1 VSAATRRV
9 GVIGGGPGGI
19 CLGIKLLE
27 AGIDTFTIFE
37 RAPRPGG
44 TWNHNSYPGCAC
56 DVPSALY
63 SYSFEIKRDWSRPY
77 GTQPEILAY
86 FDACVAKYGLAPHL
100 RLDTGVA
107 AATWD
112 DDGAVW
118 RVTTDGGDE
127 HEFDVLVGAV
137 GMFGEP
143 HRPAIPGLDSFAGTV
158 FHSARWDHG
167 HDLTGE
173 RVAVIGSAA
182 SAVQFV
188 PEIARDVGWLGVF
201 QRTPN
206 WVLPKVDE
214 PYSEEELERLR
225 TDPDAML
232 ALRAEVRARVDGA
245 ITFSDPKVLRL
256 SEEAGRKNLAV
267 VEDPDVRAALTPDFP
282 HGCKRPLISNDW
294 YPTFNRPNVELVTD
308 RIERVDATGV
318 VTDDGRYRD
327 VDTIILATGFENTRY
342 LATVDVRGRGGRRL
356 ADEWRDGAHAY
367 LGITVSGYPNLF
379 MLYGP
384 NTNNGSIL
392 FMIEC
397 QVAYVLRALAR
408 LDRDGLAWIDVRPDV
423 QVAYNEAI
431 QDDLDAVEVWQA
443 SCNNYYR
450 GPSGRIV
457 TQWPHNMAEY
467 EARTRARDDDA
478 YEVGRLASA

>member
-1 VSAATRRV
+1 MSARI
-9 GVIGGGPGGI
+9 GVIGAGPGGI

-27 AGIDTFTIFE
+27 AGIDSFTIFE

-44 TWNHNSYPGCAC
+44 TWHHNTYPGCAC

-77 GTQPEILAY
+77 ATQPEILDY
-86 FDACVAKYGLAPHL
+86 FDHCVAKYGLASHL
-100 RLDTGVA
+100 RLGTGVSA
-107 AATWD
+107 AEWD
-112 DDGAVW
+112 EPAAVW
-118 RVTTDGGDE
+118 RVTTDDGAS
-127 HEFDVLVGAV
+127 HEFEVLVGAV
-137 GMFGEP
+137 GMFGDVHLP
-143 HRPAIPGLDSFAGTV
+143 DIPGLDTFAGTV
-158 FHSARWDHG
+158 FHSARWDHD

-188 PEIARDVGWLGVF
+188 PEIAEDVGELAVF

-206 WVLPKVDE
+206 WVLPKIDT
-214 PYSEEELERLR
+214 PYTAEQLEELR
-225 TDPDAML
+225 TDPGAIL
-232 ALRAEVRARVDGA
+232 ALREEVRARVDGA
-245 ITFSDPKVLRL
+245 ITFSNPEHIRL
-256 SEEAGRKNLAV
+256 AQEAGLGSLAQ
-267 VEDPDVRAALTPDFP
+267 VEDPAVRAALTPDFS
-282 HGCKRPLISNDW
+282 HGCKRPLISNEW

-308 RIERVDATGV
+308 VIERIDRTGV
-318 VTDDGRYRD
+318 VTADGVHREL
-327 VDTIILATGFENTRY
+327 DTLVLATGFENTRY

-356 ADEWRDGAHAY
+356 ADDWCEGAQAY

-397 QVAYVLRALAR
+397 QVGYVLRALQR
-408 LDRDGLAWIDVRPDV
+408 LDREGIAWIDVRADV
-423 QVAYNEAI
+423 MAEYNRAI
-431 QDDLDAVEVWQA
+431 QDDLDRVEVWQQ

-450 GPSGRIV
+450 GPDGRIV
-457 TQWPHNMAEY
+457 TQWPHTMAEY
-467 EARTRARDDDA
+467 AARTSVLDDDA
-478 YEVGRLASA
+478 YEVGAAVTA